1 MSRFAGDHDR
11 WADSLASWLL
21 GALPDDEALAFAT
34 HLEECPVCREDATSL
49 QVATDALPASAPPQP
64 APPDLK
70 ARIMAVV
77 EREAEL
83 VAAADRG
90 AQRPAPTRPQLLHRL
105 RDRLSLSSRPQLA
118 LASLLA
124 VLVLAGAGLLGQ
136 QLLSDDV
143 RTLNAAVEKT
153 PQLAATRAQLEI
165 GDDEARFVT
174 SKLPAPPQG
183 RVYQLWIA
191 RGSTIDPKK
200 RLFTPRG
207 GSATVAIPG
216 SMRGVTQVMVT
227 DEPAGGSP
235 APTGEPIINVEPV

>member
-21 GALPDDEALAFAT
+21 GALPDDEARVFAT
-34 HLEECPVCREDATSL
+34 HLEECPVCQEDAASL
-49 QVATDALPASAPPQP
+49 RVAADALPASAPPLP

-83 VAAADRG
+83 VAAADG
-90 AQRPAPTRPQLLHRL
+90 GTQRPAPARTSVLRRL
-105 RDRLSLSSRPQLA
+105 RDGLTSRPQLA
-118 LASLLA
+118 LASVLA

-143 RTLNAAVEKT
+143 RTLDARVENT
-153 PQLAATRAQLEI
+153 PALVGTRAQLEI

-174 SKLPAPPQG
+174 SKLPAPSQG

-191 RGSTIDPKK
+191 RGTTIDP
-200 RLFTPRG
+200 RRRVFTPRD
-207 GSATVAIPG
+207 GSATVEIPG

-235 APTGEPIINVEPV
+235 APTGDPIINVEPA

>member
-11 WADSLASWLL
+11 WADSPASWLL
-21 GALPDDEALAFAT
+21 GALPDDEARAFAT
-34 HLEECPVCREDATSL
+34 HLEECPVCREDAASL
-49 QVATDALPASAPPQP
+49 QVAADALPASAPPQP

-77 EREAEL
+77 EREAKL
-83 VAAADRG
+83 VAAADHG
-90 AQRPAPTRPQLLHRL
+90 AQRPAPTRPPLLGRL
-105 RDRLSLSSRPQLA
+105 RAGLSSRPQLA
-118 LASLLA
+118 LASVLA